1 MTHHFFRS
9 TTSAALRTVALA
21 ATLAAVLAPV
31 AHAQEARAKGAPL
44 RAAVVSNYPPL
55 EYKDPATGQLVGFDI
70 DLGQALAAKMG
81 TTVKWEETSFD
92 QMMSSLATGRV
103 DMIISGMTD
112 LPARREAVRFIDYL
126 KTGPQFYVMKA
137 RAAEFAGMP
146 ALCGKKVGA
155 SRRTSFPAEIAK
167 WSEDNCAKTGKAAI
181 TVVGTDGSADARTQ
195 LRQGRLDAAVQG
207 GETMP
212 YIMGQEPNTYMTVGK
227 TFAFQ
232 YVGLATNRKDEAIGA
247 ELSAAMT
254 KLIADGTYAK
264 IIAKWGLADFAV
276 TKLIIDSAD

>member
-1 MTHHFFRS
+1 MTCS
-9 TTSAALRTVALA
+9 TTPASIRLGLLAVALA
-21 ATLAAVLAPV
+21 AVLPV
-31 AHAQEARAKGAPL
+31 AQAQTGRAKGAPIT
-44 RAAVVSNYPPL
+44 AAVVSNYPPM
-55 EYKDPATGQLVGFDI
+55 EFKDPATGKLTGFDI
-70 DLGQALAAKMG
+70 DIGEALAAKAG
-81 TTVKWEETSFD
+81 TTIKWEETSFD
-92 QMMSSLATGRV
+92 QMLSSLATGRV
-103 DMIISGMTD
+103 DIILSGMTD
-112 LPARREAVRFIDYL
+112 LPARREAVKFIDYL
-126 KTGPQFYVMKA
+126 KTGPQFYVMKE
-137 RAAEFAGMP
+137 RAADFPNMA

-155 SRRTSFPAEIAK
+155 SRRTSFPAEITK
-167 WSEDNCAKTGKAAI
+167 WSDEQCVKAGKPAI
-181 TVVGTDGSADARTQ
+181 VVTGTDGSADARTQ

-232 YVGLATNRKDEAIGA
+232 YVGLATNRKDEAISA

-264 IIAKWGLADFAV
+264 IVAKWGLSDFAV

>member
-1 MTHHFFRS
+1 MTCS
-9 TTSAALRTVALA
+9 TTPVSIRLGLLAVALA
-21 ATLAAVLAPV
+21 AVLPV
-31 AHAQEARAKGAPL
+31 AQAQTGRAKGAPIT
-44 RAAVVSNYPPL
+44 AAVVSNYPPM
-55 EYKDPATGQLVGFDI
+55 EFKDPATGKLTGFDI
-70 DLGQALAAKMG
+70 DIGEALAAKAG
-81 TTVKWEETSFD
+81 TTIKWEETSFD
-92 QMMSSLATGRV
+92 QMLSSLATGRV
-103 DMIISGMTD
+103 DIILSGMTD
-112 LPARREAVRFIDYL
+112 LPARREAVKFIDYL
-126 KTGPQFYVMKA
+126 KTGPQFYVMKE
-137 RAAEFAGMP
+137 RAADFPNMA

-155 SRRTSFPAEIAK
+155 SRRTSFPAEITK
-167 WSEDNCAKTGKAAI
+167 WSDEQCVKAGKAAI
-181 TVVGTDGSADARTQ
+181 VVTGTDGSADARTQ

-232 YVGLATNRKDEAIGA
+232 YVGLATNRKDEAIAA

-264 IIAKWGLADFAV
+264 IVAKWGLADFAV